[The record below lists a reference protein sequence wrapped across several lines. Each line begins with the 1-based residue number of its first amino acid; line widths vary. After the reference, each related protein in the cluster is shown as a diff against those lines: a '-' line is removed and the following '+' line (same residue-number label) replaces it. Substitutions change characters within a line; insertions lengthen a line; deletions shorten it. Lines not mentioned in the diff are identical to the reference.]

1 MDSRLNNRELLN
13 NCVHCYDGLRPIMI
27 QRDNFLS
34 HELKA
39 GINYVVDVLKKRVN
53 V

>member
-1 MDSRLNNRELLN
+1 MGSRLNNRKLLDN
-13 NCVHCYDGLRPIMI
+13 HVHCYDSLRPIMI
-27 QRDNFLS
+27 QGDNFLA

-39 GINYVVDVLKKRVN
+39 GINYVVDVLKHGVN